1 MKDAE
6 RQTRS
11 HLLQLFAEHGFH
23 PRGDLGQNF
32 LIDLNLLDYIAE
44 QAELGPKDVVLEV
57 GTGTG
62 SLTARLAE
70 RAGAVVSV
78 ELDVNMH
85 ALAREALGETEH
97 VTLLNGDVLKS
108 KNTLSPEV
116 LEVVREKLGEGPQ
129 RRLKLV
135 ANLPYSVATPVVS
148 NLVATDL
155 PWTRMIVTIQQEL
168 AWRMTARPGGSHY
181 GALSAWLQAQCRL
194 KILRKLKPPVFWPRP
209 QVDSAVVRIVPDAEA
224 AGHIKDRDFFRE
236 FLRGI
241 FSQRRK
247 RLAGVVKGMYRRT
260 LNKEAIRGILRELD
274 IDETA
279 RAEQLEVSMLI
290 GLANRLHSV
299 VSNEPNAEN

>member
-44 QAELGPKDVVLEV
+44 QGELGPEDVVLEA

-62 SLTARLAE
+62 SLTARLAA

-78 ELDVNMH
+78 ELDANMH
-85 ALAREALGETEH
+85 ALACEALAETGN

-116 LEVVREKLGEGPQ
+116 LQAVREKLGEGSQ
-129 RRLKLV
+129 RQLKLV
-135 ANLPYSVATPVVS
+135 ANLPYNVATPVVS

-155 PWTRMIVTIQQEL
+155 PWTRMIVTIQQEI

-194 KILRKLKPPVFWPRP
+194 KILRKLKPTVFWPRP

-224 AGHIKDRDFFRE
+224 AAHIRDRDFYRE

-247 RLAGVVKGMYRRT
+247 RLAGVLKGMYRKT
-260 LNKEAIRGILRELD
+260 LNKGEIHAILQERQLE
-274 IDETA
+274 ETV
-279 RAEQLEVSMLI
+279 RAEQLEAATLVE
-290 GLANRLHSV
+290 LANRLQRAV
-299 VSNEPNAEN
+299 NGKEIRKE